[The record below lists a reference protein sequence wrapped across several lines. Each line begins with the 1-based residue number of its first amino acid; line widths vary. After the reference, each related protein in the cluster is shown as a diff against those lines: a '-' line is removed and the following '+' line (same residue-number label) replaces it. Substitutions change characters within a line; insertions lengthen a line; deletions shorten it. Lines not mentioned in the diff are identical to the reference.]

1 VVRQIRDEFPL
12 FGYVDAN
19 LRRMTRDF
27 LEILPFQGWSD
38 HIYANLKPQRIEEIL
53 FYEKTAASLEFF
65 DLRSIR
71 KEVSQIYDGLGDFY
85 ALKCLHEQLPADLGR
100 CKFYPERATLA
111 DPENF
116 GAWNDRG
123 WVALVL
129 EQPANYALARQY
141 SEVSLKINSHQQR
154 ALYNLSVSEHHD
166 GKFALAEELLTR
178 AVREENWQEKK
189 YAGRLHNLYYN
200 RACARGRLAQDPAS
214 DPQKRDPGKL
224 LGEAMEDFKEALGIA
239 RLGSWD
245 LDDWNYWWVTAI
257 RPAIWGC

>member
-1 VVRQIRDEFPL
+1 
-12 FGYVDAN
+12 
-19 LRRMTRDF
+19 M
-27 LEILPFQGWSD
+27 
-38 HIYANLKPQRIEEIL
+38 
-53 FYEKTAASLEFF
+53 
-65 DLRSIR
+65 
-71 KEVSQIYDGLGDFY
+71 
-85 ALKCLHEQLPADLGR
+85 
-100 CKFYPERATLA
+100 
-111 DPENF
+111 
-116 GAWNDRG
+116 
-123 WVALVL
+123 ALVL

-245 LDDWNYWWVTAI
+245 LDDWNSLVGDCY
-257 RPAIWGC
+257 PAGDLGLLTQKHPDAVFKLLGHNFPAVPVQTRDEAVRLLRGKS